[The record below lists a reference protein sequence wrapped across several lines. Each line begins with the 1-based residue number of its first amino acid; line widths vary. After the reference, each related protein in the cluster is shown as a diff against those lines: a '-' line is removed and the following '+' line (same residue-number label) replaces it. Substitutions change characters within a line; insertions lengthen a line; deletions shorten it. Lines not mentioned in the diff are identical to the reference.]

1 MKAITIEKVEGKPGK
16 VYYPLKLIDLP
27 ISTPKPTEVTVKLL
41 AAALNHRDHFIR
53 QHLYPGISFDSI
65 PLLADGAGIVTSTG
79 SAVPTSWLG
88 KRVVLAPGR
97 GWDSDP
103 AGPESDVYAILG
115 GTKHAPTGTLQE
127 YISVPVSEVEEAP
140 LHLDA
145 VESAAIPLCGLT
157 AFRAVF
163 TKGQVQAGQNVLI
176 TGIGGGV
183 ALMALAFCCAKGAV
197 VFVTSGSGDK
207 LVAAKELGASAGVSY
222 KSTAWEKDLKGLLP
236 RSRPYLDVVI
246 DGAGGDV
253 AARTVPLLKRGGK
266 IVSYGMTLAPQ
277 TPFTMSAV
285 LKNIDLM
292 GSTMGSRKEF
302 GDMVEFVRDKQLR
315 PVISKVADGISIDSL
330 EPLFEDMKEGRQFGK
345 LVVKIA
351 PEDTAK
357 L

>member
-1 MKAITIEKVEGKPGK
+1 MKTNTYEPISR
-16 VYYPLKLIDLP
+16 LKLIDLP

-253 AARTVPLLKRGGK
+253 AGELFMFSFLLAEKG
-266 IVSYGMTLAPQ
+266 LW
-277 TPFTMSAV
+277 
-285 LKNIDLM
+285 
-292 GSTMGSRKEF
+292 
-302 GDMVEFVRDKQLR
+302 
-315 PVISKVADGISIDSL
+315 
-330 EPLFEDMKEGRQFGK
+330 
-345 LVVKIA
+345 
-351 PEDTAK
+351 
-357 L
+357 